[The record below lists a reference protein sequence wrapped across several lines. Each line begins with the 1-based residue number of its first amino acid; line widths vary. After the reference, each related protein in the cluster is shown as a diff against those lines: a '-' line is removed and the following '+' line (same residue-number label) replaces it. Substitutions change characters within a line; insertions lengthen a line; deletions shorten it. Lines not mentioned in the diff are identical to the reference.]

1 MKQALDFLKE
11 AGVFYLATADQDQP
25 RVRPL
30 GFVME
35 WDGKLAFCT
44 SNSKNMYKQLAANS
58 KAEICA
64 YNGNDIL
71 RVWGTAAFI
80 TSPETQAK
88 ALEVMPALGKMYAVG
103 DGKFEI
109 YCLEDAKATISDMM
123 GNCREIAM

>member
-1 MKQALDFLKE
+1 MKQVLDFLKE
-11 AGVFYLATADQDQP
+11 AGVFYLATADKDQP

-44 SNSKNMYKQLAANS
+44 SNNKNMYKQLAANP

-71 RVWGTAAFI
+71 RVWGKAAFI

-88 ALEVMPALGKMYAVG
+88 ALEVMPNLGKMYAVG

-109 YCLEDAKATISDMM
+109 YCLEDAKATLSDML
-123 GNCREIAM
+123 GNSREIAM